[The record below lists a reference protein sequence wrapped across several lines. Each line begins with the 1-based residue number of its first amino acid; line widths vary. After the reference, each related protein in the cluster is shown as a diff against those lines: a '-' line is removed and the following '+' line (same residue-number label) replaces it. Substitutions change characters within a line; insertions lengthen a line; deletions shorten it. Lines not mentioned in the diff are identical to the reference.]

1 MNRAYLTKVIETL
14 VFLAQQNIA
23 IRGTGKNETRNNLG
37 DVTDANRGNFLELL
51 SLQCRDLPWLNKK
64 LADLLKQH
72 SQWTSPT
79 IQNEILNI
87 VTGKVLQYITDE
99 VRKAYPFS
107 VIADETADISRE
119 ELIGHLPALHY
130 QRDHQRKVLR

>member
-1 MNRAYLTKVIETL
+1 MP
-14 VFLAQQNIA
+14 
-23 IRGTGKNETRNNLG
+23 G
-37 DVTDANRGNFLELL
+37 
-51 SLQCRDLPWLNKK
+51 LPWLNKK

-87 VTGKVLQYITDE
+87 VAGKVLQYITDE
-99 VRKAYPFS
+99 VRKAGPFS
-107 VIADETADISRE
+107 VIADGTADISRE